1 MFCNMLAQL
10 YWSFLV
16 ISFCRSY
23 ARFWMGKTQM
33 TKINTQIS
41 LNYIDVIFHTLKTY
55 YAMQIFTRSRS
66 AVQEESSNSSLQ
78 KGLHSLSVEWKY
90 VQNVGIAPPAQ
101 RTHRNLVA
109 CKISQLSGL
118 RIVKARNIS
127 GNDFFVWFRVEFG
140 I

>member
-1 MFCNMLAQL
+1 MQKLKVPIL
-10 YWSFLV
+10 FL
-16 ISFCRSY
+16 
-23 ARFWMGKTQM
+23 T
-33 TKINTQIS
+33 
-41 LNYIDVIFHTLKTY
+41 
-55 YAMQIFTRSRS
+55 
-66 AVQEESSNSSLQ
+66 LQ

-127 GNDFFVWFRVEFG
+127 GNDFFVWFHVEFG
-140 I
+140 ILHPTRDKSSFEPNEKWKI